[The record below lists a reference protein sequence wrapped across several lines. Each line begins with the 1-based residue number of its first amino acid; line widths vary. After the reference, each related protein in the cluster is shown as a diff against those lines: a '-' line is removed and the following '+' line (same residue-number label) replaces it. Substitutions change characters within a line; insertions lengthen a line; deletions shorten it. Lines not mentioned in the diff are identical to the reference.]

1 MSGRGENTAL
11 KRLPVGLW
19 LRGCRWSLAAG
30 LAIAAAA
37 GLYAV
42 YLSLAEPAAITPER
56 INPNTAPLGSLVRLP
71 GIGKVRALDMI
82 EWRDGQEG
90 AAFESAASLE
100 AVKGIGPKTVE
111 TMSEW
116 LVFEEK

>member
-1 MSGRGENTAL
+1 MGR
-11 KRLPVGLW
+11 
-19 LRGCRWSLAAG
+19 
-30 LAIAAAA
+30 
-37 GLYAV
+37 
-42 YLSLAEPAAITPER
+42 LSQAEPQAITPER

-90 AAFESAASLE
+90 PAFESAASLE

-116 LVFEEK
+116 LAFEEK